1 MSEYLTV
8 AQARERLRERGVDV
22 PLTGMYDLI
31 KKGRLPHVRLNRL
44 YITDLDAFLAQQAER
59 STQPQ
64 TPIAVPP
71 AATPAVKVPPAAAL
85 QLPAKRR
92 FGTPLRDVRSA

>member
-8 AQARERLRERGVDV
+8 AQARERLRERGVSV
-22 PLTGMYDLI
+22 TLTGMYDLV

-59 STQPQ
+59 STQRE
-64 TPIAVPP
+64 TATAVPP
-71 AATPAVKVPPAAAL
+71 ATVAPVKVPPPIR
-85 QLPAKRR
+85 LPTKRR
-92 FGTPLRDVRSA
+92 FGTPLREARSA